1 MVKKIVLYAVLII
14 LMIICLYPFL
24 YIINISLSDSHEVTN
39 GAVYLIPKGINFNAF
54 KVIFRTSTIWRGYF
68 NSLLYVTVGTVMT
81 ILLCSSAGYVLSV
94 KDYKYR
100 KVIMAYFAVTMF
112 FSGGIIPTFLVIR
125 SLGLIDSI
133 WAVTIPGALS
143 AWTIILF
150 RTNFKYIPK
159 DIIDSARI
167 DGAGHFWIYARI
179 IMPLSKSIIATLG
192 LFTIVAYWNS
202 YFPALMYLT
211 SDYKQPLMIILRKL
225 VITDNVRGEME
236 SIIGSAIK
244 ADMNGIGFSRSIK
257 MASMLLS
264 LGPIIFIYPMIQKY
278 FERGVLVGSIKE

>member
-1 MVKKIVLYAVLII
+1 MVKKVLLYAVLII
-14 LMIICLYPFL
+14 MMLICLYPFL
-24 YIINISLSDSHEVTN
+24 YIINIALSDSHEITN
-39 GAVYLIPKGINFNAF
+39 GTVYIIPKGINLNAF
-54 KVIFRTSTIWRGYF
+54 KVILRTTTIWRGYF
-68 NSLLYVTVGTVMT
+68 NSLLYVTVGTLLT
-81 ILLCSSAGYVLSV
+81 IVLCSLAGYVLSV

-100 KVIMAYFAVTMF
+100 KIIMAFFAVTMF

-236 SIIGSAIK
+236 SIIGSVIK
-244 ADMNGIGFSRSIK
+244 ADMDGIGFSRSIK